1 MQNYN
6 NYPLSVHMPPQSL
19 FILHIEANSYY
30 CRIAAFVVYFHC
42 TDMKSFTLRLLA
54 IVFFSLIPFLG
65 NAVAHAAVSSKPKPQ
80 LSHNELLVV
89 VNKGWDSLQGT
100 LYAFKKQHHHWVLQF
115 SNPIVLGSKGLG
127 LGDGVVQLR
136 LPGAPV
142 KHEGDKKSPAGIF
155 TIGTAFGYADKKDAA
170 WIKNR
175 YVQAFDTLICVDDP
189 QSVNYN
195 KLVDKD
201 TARHDYNS
209 FEHMHLKD
217 DAYKWGLFLNHNSD
231 KVVPGDGSC
240 VFIHIWE
247 NDHTGTT
254 GCTAMTEDNMLR
266 LLRFINA
273 KDRPIMVQLPI
284 QSYLQIRKTYG
295 LPELTDYK

>member
-1 MQNYN
+1 MYN
-6 NYPLSVHMPPQSL
+6 NRHFWFFL
-19 FILHIEANSYY
+19 
-30 CRIAAFVVYFHC
+30 HC
-42 TDMKSFTLRLLA
+42 TNMKSSTIGLLA
-54 IVFFSLIPFLG
+54 IFLISQIPAQG
-65 NAVAHAAVSSKPKPQ
+65 KAGTHPADDAKPKPV
-80 LSHNELLVV
+80 LTNTELLVV
-89 VNKGWDSLQGT
+89 VNKGWDDLQGT
-100 LYAFKKQHHHWVLQF
+100 LYAFKKQHHRWVLQF

-127 LGDGVVQLR
+127 LGDGLIQLP
-136 LPGAPV
+136 LTGAPV

-201 TARHDYNS
+201 TAKRDYNS

-217 DAYKWGLFLNHNSD
+217 NAYKWGLFLNHNSG

-266 LLRFINA
+266 LLHFIDA
-273 KDRPIMVQLPI
+273 KGRPVMVQLPI
-284 QSYLQIRKTYG
+284 ESYLKIRKTYG
-295 LPELTDYK
+295 LPLVTDYK